1 MAFFRFFHLRVL
13 WVLTDKST
21 LKSGYPLF
29 DKTCQK
35 VDIFNFVFIFEI
47 HLVAGK
53 DLFVQNVLI
62 FGPPF
67 LAPFWDLWPPC
78 WFLGCSF
85 LTHFLISF
93 WITHFHDFDEVM
105 INFSFHHFSWHVY
118 HILWYTWWHAF
129 RPLLSALR
137 RAYRGFDQINVV
149 ILTTFIWTLLTNP
162 YNSIYIL

>member
-29 DKTCQK
+29 DETHQK
-35 VDIFNFVFIFEI
+35 VGFFNFVFIFEI

-67 LAPFWDLWPPC
+67 LGPFW
-78 WFLGCSF
+78 
-85 LTHFLISF
+85 I
-93 WITHFHDFDEVM
+93 
-105 INFSFHHFSWHVY
+105 
-118 HILWYTWWHAF
+118 
-129 RPLLSALR
+129 
-137 RAYRGFDQINVV
+137 
-149 ILTTFIWTLLTNP
+149 
-162 YNSIYIL
+162 